1 MYINNVKRI
10 YTYRTERT
18 SWDNPVTRPVYIL
31 SYQVSG
37 NYLHTFKDK
46 EVTVSAGCIFLINKN
61 DTYRVK
67 CYEKGYSIC
76 VTFESECDIE
86 TNVWDMSSDHEVYN
100 LFMKLSKFKNLKDHS
115 NLYMAMSIIYALFSK
130 IERYR
135 DSVWSGSEL
144 MKRVEKSTCYI
155 AEHISDGKITSFELA
170 DLCGI
175 GDRYYRTLFKKRFG
189 ISPGQYVNNVRMNE
203 AAVLLAEGQFSVGE
217 VADMVGVSD
226 LFYFS
231 KLFKKHF
238 GVSPSEYA
246 HGAYNIEQL
255 EKERID

>member
-1 MYINNVKRI
+1 MRINDVKRI

-18 SWDNPVTRPVYIL
+18 AWDNPLTRSVYIL

-37 NYLHTFKDK
+37 SYLHTFEDK
-46 EVTVSAGCIFLINKN
+46 KLTVSSGCIFLINKN

-67 CYEKGYSIC
+67 CFEKGHSIC
-76 VTFESECDIE
+76 VTFDTECEIE
-86 TNVWDMSSDHEVYN
+86 TDVWDMSTDREVYN
-100 LFMKLSKFKNLKDHS
+100 LFMKLLKLKNLEDRS
-115 NLYMAMSIIYALFSK
+115 NLYMATSIIYALFSK
-130 IERYR
+130 IERLK
-135 DSVWSGSEL
+135 DTASQESEL
-144 MKRVEKSTCYI
+144 MKRVDTSRSYI

-175 GDRYYRTLFKKRFG
+175 GERYYRTLFKKRFG

-203 AAVLLAEGQFSVGE
+203 AAVLLSEGQFSVGE

-238 GVSPSEYA
+238 GVPPSEYA
-246 HGAYNIEQL
+246 RGAYDIERM
-255 EKERID
+255 KK